1 MRVVYNRYIGMLP
14 MEHVFRI
21 HLWLWAAASD
31 LQKSFEDVSI
41 SSIVGQEFAMWHMEW
56 YGMIYYCTNETLCS
70 LYIAIYILAS
80 SIRVIVMTTSFVYDP
95 LTTTN
100 HISSIFLSESLR
112 NISSSLIVEY
122 KDICH
127 VYIPSSLI
135 GLNIGFFSTPPPP
148 PLCHFIYHLP
158 SLFPSPLSPSHL
170 SLPLLSLP
178 FPSLSP
184 LSVYVPCSIHLFI
197 CSCLL
202 TPRRSPFVHSPTH
215 TVFQVIPHFM

>member
-135 GLNIGFFSTPPPP
+135 GLNIGFFSTPTPP
-148 PLCHFIYHLP
+148 PLSLYISSPISLSFSLSLLP
-158 SLFPSPLSPSHL
+158 ISLSLSSLSPSHL
-170 SLPLLSLP
+170 SL
-178 FPSLSP
+178 
-184 LSVYVPCSIHLFI
+184 LSVFMFHAAFI
-197 CSCLL
+197 CL
-202 TPRRSPFVHSPTH
+202 FVA
-215 TVFQVIPHFM
+215 VC